1 MQSLGPSLLRWKSE
15 DPSILTFCEVM
26 HAALVSELQLIFREE
41 AREDRESHLQ
51 RIVTA
56 YVAFAPLSVS
66 VGMSSGMN
74 DLFCLALTTH
84 IERCNFDENM
94 AKLFRKLSPSEFSS
108 CLRFVFEALSSK
120 GVGSDDFAR
129 LIRLISLALHNAP
142 ESQSCLLLPLIRGNS
157 CQKHRH
163 TKDRSGLCQGV
174 LGCLRQQGVLR
185 SPHSSPAD
193 VDFHQRFVFQKGMS
207 PVPPAKTSG

>member
-1 MQSLGPSLLRWKSE
+1 MQGLGPSLLRWKST
-15 DPSILTFCEVM
+15 DSSILTFCEVM

-56 YVAFAPLSVS
+56 YMVFAPLSVS
-66 VGMSSGMN
+66 VGMSSGMI
-74 DLFCLALTTH
+74 DLFCLALTTL

-94 AKLFRKLSPSEFSS
+94 ANLFRKQSPPEFSS

-129 LIRLISLALHNAP
+129 LIRLISLAFHNAP
-142 ESQSCLLLPLIRGNS
+142 ESQSCFLLPLIRGNS
-157 CQKHRH
+157 CRKHRH

-174 LGCLRQQGVLR
+174 LGCLREQRILRCLR
-185 SPHSSPAD
+185 SSLAD

-207 PVPPAKTSG
+207 PVLPDKTFR